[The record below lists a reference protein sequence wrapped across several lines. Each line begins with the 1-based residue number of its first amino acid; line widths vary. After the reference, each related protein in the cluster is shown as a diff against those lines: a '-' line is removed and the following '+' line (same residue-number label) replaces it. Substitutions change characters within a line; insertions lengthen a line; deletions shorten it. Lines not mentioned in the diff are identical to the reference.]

1 MRTACAASR
10 RERKDR
16 QAIKITIPRVTF
28 WTRHTRRADGVAS
41 ERERET
47 RSFNPHVQ
55 SRSRQFAKNKV
66 YTVCYCRE
74 QEKLCLAPRGAV
86 AGGVHPSIQFLTT
99 CESELCIRGVIPG
112 V

>member
-1 MRTACAASR
+1 MASR
-10 RERKDR
+10 QPTARNTF
-16 QAIKITIPRVTF
+16 KITFNHVHDR
-28 WTRHTRRADGVAS
+28 S
-41 ERERET
+41 QKT
-47 RSFNPHVQ
+47 RS
-55 SRSRQFAKNKV
+55 
-66 YTVCYCRE
+66 TGCYCRE